1 MQEIFYRYNPWW
13 EGNYNPEGL
22 VERELMLSSM
32 KRHLQSRQI
41 VLLTGLRRIGKTTL
55 LKLFIKY
62 LIEREAVTPRHIFYM
77 SLDDYQLSKLTVLE
91 LIEEYRRIHKIKF
104 NEKVFLF
111 LDEVVYQKDFEIQL
125 KNVYDSQNAKIYASS
140 SSSSILKS
148 RKSYLT
154 GRNVILE
161 VLPLD
166 FREYLRFKR
175 ITIRKS
181 DAHLIDRYFED
192 FLRDGGIPEYILR
205 SDVEYLKELVDDII
219 YKDIAAVYGI
229 KNPQI
234 LKEFF
239 LLLMERSGKAA
250 SINKMAK
257 IIKIS
262 PDTAK
267 RYFGMFSDT
276 YLIYPVMR
284 CGKTN
289 ERLLSPKK
297 VYAADIGIRTFFTGF
312 RDKGSLFEN
321 YVYLKIRHMKPCYV
335 YDEKTEIDFLTEKK
349 ELVEVKYNGE
359 MTVKQKILFD
369 RIKSAKK
376 LVIRN
381 ISELEKYF
389 PVNEI

>member
-1 MQEIFYRYNPWW
+1 MEEIFYRYNPWW
-13 EGNYNPEGL
+13 EGSYNPEGL

-32 KRHLQSRQI
+32 KRHLHSRQI

-55 LKLFIKY
+55 LKLFIKS
-62 LIEREAVTPRHIFYM
+62 LIEKEGVSPYRIFYM
-77 SLDDYQLSKLTVLE
+77 SLDDYQLSKHTVLE

-104 NEKVFLF
+104 SEKVFLF
-111 LDEVVYQKDFEIQL
+111 FDEVVYQKDFEIQL

-154 GRNVILE
+154 GRNIILE

-181 DAHLIDRYFED
+181 DAHLVDRYFED

-239 LLLMERSGKAA
+239 LLLMERSGKTA

-257 IIKIS
+257 ILKIS

-267 RYFGMFSDT
+267 RYFEMFSDT
-276 YLIYPVMR
+276 YLIYPVVR

-297 VYAADIGIRTFFTGF
+297 VYAADLGIRTFFTGF

-349 ELVEVKYNGE
+349 ELVEVKYNSE
-359 MTVKQKILFD
+359 MTGKQKILFD

>member
-1 MQEIFYRYNPWW
+1 MEEIFYRYNPWW
-13 EGNYNPEGL
+13 EGSYNPEGL

-32 KRHLQSRQI
+32 KRHLHSRQI

-55 LKLFIKY
+55 LKLFIKS
-62 LIEREAVTPRHIFYM
+62 LIEKEGVSPHRIFYM
-77 SLDDYQLSKLTVLE
+77 SLDDYQLSKHTVLE

-104 NEKVFLF
+104 SEKVFLF
-111 LDEVVYQKDFEIQL
+111 FDEVVYQKDFEIQL

-154 GRNVILE
+154 GRNIILE

-181 DAHLIDRYFED
+181 DAHLVDRYFED

-239 LLLMERSGKAA
+239 LLLMERSGKTA

-257 IIKIS
+257 ILKIS

-267 RYFGMFSDT
+267 RYFEMFSDT
-276 YLIYPVMR
+276 YLIYPVVR

-297 VYAADIGIRTFFTGF
+297 VYAADLGIRTFFTGF

-349 ELVEVKYNGE
+349 ELVEVKYNSE
-359 MTVKQKILFD
+359 MTGKQKILFD

>member
-1 MQEIFYRYNPWW
+1 MEEIFYRYNPWW
-13 EGNYNPEGL
+13 EGSYNPEGL

-32 KRHLQSRQI
+32 KKHLHSRQI

-62 LIEREAVTPRHIFYM
+62 LIEREAVTPNRIFYM
-77 SLDDYQLSKLTVLE
+77 SLGDYQLSKLTVLE

-166 FREYLRFKR
+166 FREYLRFKK
-175 ITIRKS
+175 ITISKS
-181 DAHLIDRYFED
+181 DAHLVDRYFED

-239 LLLMERSGKAA
+239 LLLMEHSGKTA

-257 IIKIS
+257 ILKIS

-267 RYFGMFSDT
+267 RYFEMFSDT
-276 YLIYPVMR
+276 YLVYPVVR

-335 YDEKTEIDFLTEKK
+335 YDEKTEINFLTEKK
-349 ELVEVKYNGE
+349 ELVEVKYNSE

-381 ISELEKYF
+381 ISELEKYL

>member
-1 MQEIFYRYNPWW
+1 
-13 EGNYNPEGL
+13 
-22 VERELMLSSM
+22 
-32 KRHLQSRQI
+32 
-41 VLLTGLRRIGKTTL
+41 
-55 LKLFIKY
+55 
-62 LIEREAVTPRHIFYM
+62 M

-297 VYAADIGIRTFFTGF
+297 VYAADLGIRTFFTGF
-312 RDKGSLFEN
+312 RDKESLFEN

-359 MTVKQKILFD
+359 MTVRQKILFD

>member
-1 MQEIFYRYNPWW
+1 MEEIFYRYNPWW
-13 EGNYNPEGL
+13 EGSYNPEGL

-32 KRHLQSRQI
+32 KRHLHSRQI

-55 LKLFIKY
+55 LKLFIKS
-62 LIEREAVTPRHIFYM
+62 LIEKEGVSPHRIFYM
-77 SLDDYQLSKLTVLE
+77 SLDDYQLSKHTVLE
-91 LIEEYRRIHKIKF
+91 LIEEYRGIHKIKF
-104 NEKVFLF
+104 SEKVFLF
-111 LDEVVYQKDFEIQL
+111 FDEVVYQKDFEIQL

-154 GRNVILE
+154 GRNIILE

-181 DAHLIDRYFED
+181 DAHLVDRYFED

-239 LLLMERSGKAA
+239 LLLMERSGKTA

-257 IIKIS
+257 ILKIS

-267 RYFGMFSDT
+267 RYFEMFSDT
-276 YLIYPVMR
+276 YLIYPVVR

-297 VYAADIGIRTFFTGF
+297 VYAADLGIRTFFTGF

-349 ELVEVKYNGE
+349 ELVEVKYNSE
-359 MTVKQKILFD
+359 MTGKQKILFD